1 MGILILLATLAA
13 PPADLE
19 AVGIIVGRRA
29 DACVAILRA
38 GGRERVVGIGEPAF
52 GGRVTAIVPG
62 RVSLDFGG
70 ERVEVRLAGAAP
82 VTPPPLPPPAAAST
96 PPEDPET
103 PARSMERREMERRLS
118 QEVPRILA
126 ETTLVPATDAGQIA
140 GFTLTRLPEGT
151 LLTDA
156 GLRPG
161 DVLTSVND
169 VPIDSLATLI
179 GLWPRLQTER
189 DIRAVVLRNGQPVA
203 LTVHLR

>member
-1 MGILILLATLAA
+1 MGILVLLATLTA

-19 AVGIIVGRRA
+19 AVGIIVGRSA
-29 DACVAILRA
+29 DACVAILRS

-52 GGRVTAIVPG
+52 GGKVTAIVPG
-62 RVSLDFGG
+62 RVTLDFSG
-70 ERVEVRLAGAAP
+70 ERVEARLAGAAP
-82 VTPPPLPPPAAAST
+82 ATPPPLPPLAAAST

-103 PARSMERREMERRLS
+103 RSMERREMERRLS

-203 LTVHLR
+203 LTVHLH